1 MEKRKTDILKEAFLT
16 ASFILVLFLAGC
28 SENVQSGVN
37 PNAMRNGMMDSGMMN
52 NGMANNNIYP
62 SAGLSTIERSI
73 AGLSSAKAN
82 SIVEL
87 SENGVYNLE
96 AKPVAKEINGN
107 RIRMFA
113 YNSQI
118 PGPMLKV
125 KQNSAVYI
133 NFTNNLDIRTIIH
146 WHGVRVE
153 NKFDGVPDVTQEPVM
168 PGESF
173 LYELDFPDE
182 GIYWYHPHLRED
194 MQQELGLYGAIIVE
208 PSDKNYYNEVEK
220 ETVLFLDD
228 ISMQGKDVTPFYDN
242 RITHTLMGRFGN
254 VMLVNGAESYNLEVQ
269 KGDIIRFYIINTA
282 NSRTFN
288 FMVEDHKLK
297 IIGSDSGRY
306 GDEFFADSQIIGVSE
321 RYIAE
326 VLFENE
332 GLFNIMHKTP
342 EKEYILG
349 KIKVMPSSKEIP
361 EEFYDIKKNQN
372 PALNPEDYKKYL
384 SMSQDY
390 NFELTVDMSMMDMEL
405 HRAMM
410 DNMMM
415 PGKEPIEWED
425 DMPEMN
431 ALSTSEN
438 IKWVIKD
445 RKTGKQNMDINYK
458 VKQGEIK
465 KIRIFN
471 NPKSMHPMQHPI
483 HIHGQR
489 FLVLSIDGK
498 ENKNLAWKDTVL
510 IPSGSTV
517 ELLVDF
523 SNPGKWMM
531 HCHIAEH
538 LESGMMIG
546 FTVE

>member
-1 MEKRKTDILKEAFLT
+1 MKKEKDNVPIKILLAI
-16 ASFILVLFLAGC
+16 AFILALLLAGC
-28 SENVQSGVN
+28 TTSVQNQAS
-37 PNAMRNGMMDSGMMN
+37 ADYMMRNGMMNHAGMENDGRINNEPDS
-52 NGMANNNIYP
+52 
-62 SAGLSTIERSI
+62 STIERSV
-73 AGLSSAKAN
+73 AGLSNAKAN
-82 SIVEL
+82 SIIEL
-87 SENGVYNLE
+87 SENEAYALE

-107 RIRMFA
+107 KIRMLA
-113 YNSQI
+113 YNGQI
-118 PGPMLKV
+118 PGPILKV

-133 NFTNNLDIRTIIH
+133 NFTNRLGIQTTIH

-153 NKFDGVPDVTQEPVM
+153 NKYDGTPDVTQDPVM

-173 LYELDFPDE
+173 VYKLDFSDE
-182 GIYWYHPHLRED
+182 GVYWYHPHFRED

-208 PSDKNYYNEVEK
+208 PSDKNYYNPADREI
-220 ETVLFLDD
+220 VLFLDD
-228 ISMQGKDVTPFYDN
+228 ISMGENDVTPFYKDY
-242 RITHTLMGRFGN
+242 ITHTLMGRFGST
-254 VMLVNGAESYNLEVQ
+254 MLINGEEKYNLEVK
-269 KGDIIRFYIINTA
+269 KGEVIRFYIINTA

-288 FMVEDHKLK
+288 FMVEGHKLK

-306 GDEFFADSQIIGVSE
+306 EDEFFADSQIIGVSE

-332 GLFNIMHKTP
+332 GSFNIVHKTP

-349 KIKVMPSSKEIP
+349 KIRVMPSSKEISK
-361 EEFYDIKKNQN
+361 EFYDVKKNQN
-372 PALNPEDYKKYL
+372 PSLKPEDYKKYL
-384 SMSQDY
+384 SMSPDY
-390 NFELTVDMSMMDMEL
+390 SFELTVDMSMMDMEL
-405 HRAMM
+405 HRTMM

-415 PGKEPIEWED
+415 SGKEPIEWED
-425 DMPEMN
+425 DMGEMN

-445 RKTGKQNMDINYK
+445 RKTGKRNMDINYE
-458 VKQGEIK
+458 VKKGEIK
-465 KIRIFN
+465 KIQIFN

-498 ENKNLAWKDTVL
+498 ENENLAWKDTVL

-538 LESGMMIG
+538 LQSGMMTV